1 VRALRETGLR
11 GAIPKL
17 VDTQSLFRQE
27 AVEERQRK
35 LLGDVIIT
43 QPFHSYFISMLA
55 SAIVA
60 FTIIWLSISEYART
74 TDVPGHTVSN
84 LPSAKIVAQHAG
96 QIEALYVREGDLVR
110 AGQRLALVRTEL
122 TDEAGQSAATQNL
135 NSLNEQRRILDSQIA
150 LLRQKSGLELD
161 RVTSSIVS
169 ARNQRVELDRQIE
182 IQAAL
187 VRSLQDMFDRVHTI
201 LREGFVSQ
209 FEVER
214 RRQSLLSAQQQL
226 SHLRQQRGVLQA
238 EEQKLILERERVAP
252 DTQSQIASTASNLEA
267 LEQQR
272 VQATA
277 QRAYMIKA
285 PISGYVSALQ
295 TAAGRSVDPSIPLM
309 VIIPEN
315 STFRVESYAP
325 SAAIGFLKPGQEVR
339 LQYDAYPYQQ
349 YGTYRGTVTMISG
362 VPISPGDLD
371 ASIKVSEASYRVE
384 IKPDAQT
391 VIAFGKRHSL
401 RAGMTLTSTI
411 VIDRRSL
418 MAWLLQ
424 PVAAVAGRIQ

>member
-35 LLGDVIIT
+35 LLGDVIIN